1 MQHEQRKQLQCE
13 NVATRTQNLHSHFA
27 GNIFFNWTLETAS
40 GNDMHNIKCSTAIA
54 ENTTT
59 QQGSAAQSCSG
70 QLAVGNSVF
79 GVRPFSRLQRV
90 QCKYKSTKCSTNTSR
105 MACQTRQSS
114 HRCINCLI
122 VCRDRDVIMSI
133 KLLPKLWP
141 DRQLD
146 NGPGLDLCLLSALGS
161 DWCRLCWLGTRGIGK
176 FDLWLIMR
184 LMSFHNLI
192 IPGHGRDSVHR
203 RLRMWPERE
212 RERHLWRVSSLW
224 LQFFDL
230 AQKHNKP

>member
-40 GNDMHNIKCSTAIA
+40 GNDMDNIKCSTAQQR
-54 ENTTT
+54 T
-59 QQGSAAQSCSG
+59 QQGSAPQSCSG

-105 MACQTRQSS
+105 MVCQTRQSS

-133 KLLPKLWP
+133 KLLPELWP

-146 NGPGLDLCLLSALGS
+146 TNLDSISVCSRLSALTGVVYAG
-161 DWCRLCWLGTRGIGK
+161 WAPVG
-176 FDLWLIMR
+176 
-184 LMSFHNLI
+184 
-192 IPGHGRDSVHR
+192 
-203 RLRMWPERE
+203 
-212 RERHLWRVSSLW
+212 
-224 LQFFDL
+224 
-230 AQKHNKP
+230 